1 MKSIQLPVS
10 ETGRVY
16 DNILQTIGN
25 TPLVR
30 LGRIGRSLPCALY
43 AKVEYFNPGGSI
55 KDRIAS
61 RIIEEAERSG
71 RLRPGG
77 TVIEA
82 TSGNTGVGLAITAIQ
97 KGYKF
102 VFVMPDKMSQEK
114 IQLLRA
120 YGARVVITPTAVEPD
135 DPRSYYS
142 VSRQMAAETPNAILA
157 NQYHNPENPASHYES
172 TGPEL
177 WQQTSGKI
185 TDLVVCLGTGGT
197 ITGTGRY
204 LKEQNPDIRLV
215 GVDPVGSILLESW
228 QNGGAIPPDAK
239 ASPYKVEGFGEDFIP
254 STLDLSIL
262 NDIVRVG
269 DKESF
274 LWARRLVHEE
284 GIFAGGSSGAA
295 LAAAV
300 RYIRELG
307 RGNGHPIEDRL
318 VVVILPD
325 AGSRYLSK
333 LYDDK
338 WMRENGFLDPD
349 WSETSLSDVLAA
361 KPAANLITARLDD
374 RVTDVIAVL
383 RENNVSQVPALHPD
397 GTLAGLITE
406 VDLLKHILEAGRQ
419 HSQDERV
426 ARVVHQTQAVY
437 PASTP
442 LQIVLPVLAEDQVV
456 LVTDRDRPV
465 GILTRIDVLD
475 FISHKI

>member
-1 MKSIQLPVS
+1 
-10 ETGRVY
+10 
-16 DNILQTIGN
+16 
-25 TPLVR
+25 
-30 LGRIGRSLPCALY
+30 
-43 AKVEYFNPGGSI
+43 
-55 KDRIAS
+55 
-61 RIIEEAERSG
+61 
-71 RLRPGG
+71 
-77 TVIEA
+77 
-82 TSGNTGVGLAITAIQ
+82 
-97 KGYKF
+97 
-102 VFVMPDKMSQEK
+102 
-114 IQLLRA
+114 
-120 YGARVVITPTAVEPD
+120 
-135 DPRSYYS
+135 
-142 VSRQMAAETPNAILA
+142 
-157 NQYHNPENPASHYES
+157 
-172 TGPEL
+172 
-177 WQQTSGKI
+177 
-185 TDLVVCLGTGGT
+185 
-197 ITGTGRY
+197 
-204 LKEQNPDIRLV
+204 V